1 MGEYEEL
8 LDRVLTRYY
17 PAARAFRWPPSVVD
31 RESALIVGALLT
43 IEGVV
48 NDLRGEQ
55 ESRANRQATPPSS
68 IRDGTMAG

>member
-1 MGEYEEL
+1 VGEYEEH

-31 RESALIVGALLT
+31 RESALIVSALLT

-48 NDLRGEQ
+48 NELRGEQ
-55 ESRANRQATPPSS
+55 QARANRQATAPST
-68 IRDGTMAG
+68 IRDGSMAG